1 MVIGEEEFNNG
12 EARHKQQRKT
22 ADSDEFLEDN
32 HENNIRDF
40 YDQLQPLGPVNNDM
54 FEVEGFADLED
65 MRMRII
71 EQPDDGEWLYWDE
84 KMDMNDFEFGDY

>member
-1 MVIGEEEFNNG
+1 
-12 EARHKQQRKT
+12 
-22 ADSDEFLEDN
+22 
-32 HENNIRDF
+32 
-40 YDQLQPLGPVNNDM
+40 M